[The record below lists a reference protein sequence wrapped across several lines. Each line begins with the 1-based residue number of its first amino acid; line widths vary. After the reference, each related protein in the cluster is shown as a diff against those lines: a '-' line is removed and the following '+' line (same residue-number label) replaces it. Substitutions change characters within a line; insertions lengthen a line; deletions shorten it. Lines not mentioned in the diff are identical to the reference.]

1 MRKFFTLFAA
11 LVCGM
16 TMSAKTVYCK
26 MAQDWWKADGA
37 AVGAYAWKGDG
48 ESAVPNASWPGVRMT
63 AVAGQADLWSI
74 DLDLSKYEKIIFVRV
89 NGSGDLQNWGA
100 QTEDLVI
107 PTDDNDLFTIS
118 NTSAAWA
125 GDGNKCTGAWS
136 KYDPSSTPVDPTPQ
150 PSDAYWYWK
159 GQVDGG
165 AIENEAGGFNIFNGG
180 MSSISVGDAAY
191 VFVIYQEHGVQGVQY
206 MTDGWLG
213 FEVTHATLNACGDCP
228 NGNKLYLPAGDHTLY
243 LYDNGDG
250 TLELSTQPMPGKT
263 LVGGGQGIEDN
274 FVKEKAHKTIIDGQ
288 LRIVR
293 GDKVFDATGRQIQ

>member
-16 TMSAKTVYCK
+16 AMNAKTLYVNPGTGENNWAK
-26 MAQDWWKADGA
+26 DGA
-37 AVGAYAWKGDG
+37 VLFVHSWGAEDSDAKLTTLSGEILSAEIPDGNNSLLFVRMPGGSTAIDWNTKWNQTNDLSIPSGKNMYTFTGWGGSDG
-48 ESAVPNASWPGVRMT
+48 E
-63 AVAGQADLWSI
+63 WSVY
-74 DLDLSKYEKIIFVRV
+74 S
-89 NGSGDLQNWGA
+89 GSGD
-100 QTEDLVI
+100 
-107 PTDDNDLFTIS
+107 
-118 NTSAAWA
+118 
-125 GDGNKCTGAWS
+125 
-136 KYDPSSTPVDPTPQ
+136 DPVTPPTPQ

-243 LYDNGDG
+243 LYDNGNG
-250 TLELSTQPMPGKT
+250 TVELSREELPGKT

>member
-1 MRKFFTLFAA
+1 MKKIYLILAA
-11 LVCGM
+11 LVCGLALN
-16 TMSAKTVYCK
+16 AKTLYVNPGTGENNWAK
-26 MAQDWWKADGA
+26 DGA
-37 AVGAYAWKGDG
+37 VLFVHSWGAEDSDAKLTTLSGEILSAEIPDGNNSLLFVRMPGGSTAIDWNTKWNQTNDLSIPSGKNMYTFTGWGGSDG
-48 ESAVPNASWPGVRMT
+48 EWSVYN
-63 AVAGQADLWSI
+63 GQG
-74 DLDLSKYEKIIFVRV
+74 
-89 NGSGDLQNWGA
+89 GSGDNPGG
-100 QTEDLVI
+100 
-107 PTDDNDLFTIS
+107 
-118 NTSAAWA
+118 
-125 GDGNKCTGAWS
+125 GD
-136 KYDPSSTPVDPTPQ
+136 TPQ

-263 LVGGGQGIEDN
+263 LVGGGQGVEN
-274 FVKEKAHKTIIDGQ
+274 TFVNEKAHKMIIDGQ
-288 LRIVR
+288 LRIIR
-293 GDKVFDATGRQIQ
+293 GDKTFDATGRQL